1 MLSEE
6 MNLQIEMAGTD
17 RACMMLVCINGC
29 EGILERPSERSDG
42 FFLLKNKRKSA
53 ANEKNTH

>member
-29 EGILERPSERSDG
+29 ENNMPYGIIVNYHLPCPVSFG
-42 FFLLKNKRKSA
+42 
-53 ANEKNTH
+53 